1 MPDISM
7 FVIIVWLY
15 VFHELF
21 QDVDSLV
28 ELFARALGI
37 DVYRQRRFTRYE
49 PTRTNDVRIFL
60 RYFGISSLTPVFML
74 NYSKTST
81 LAYF

>member
-1 MPDISM
+1 MPHISV

-49 PTRTNDVRIFL
+49 PARTNEVRIIL
-60 RYFGISSLTPVFML
+60 RYFGISGNSSITTYVQPSI
-74 NYSKTST
+74 Y
-81 LAYF
+81 A